1 MGGKAGLTARQVS
14 PVEESLPRRVRV
26 KDHTLRVDPLRHNA
40 THLKIRKKDPH
51 EFRGRKR
58 KENKMPNVN
67 GKKFPYTKKGK
78 AAAKAYKA
86 KSKMGKKPVR
96 KKRY

>member
-1 MGGKAGLTARQVS
+1 MEAKVGSTAKQVN
-14 PVEESLPRRVRV
+14 PAVESQLRKVRV
-26 KDHTLRVDPLRHNA
+26 KDHTLHADLPKLCV
-40 THLKIRKKDPH
+40 THLRIRKKDPH

-78 AAAKAYKA
+78 AAAKA

>member
-1 MGGKAGLTARQVS
+1 LTARQGS
-14 PVEESLPRRVRV
+14 PAVGSLPRKVRA
-26 KDHTLRVDPLRHNA
+26 KDHTLPVDLPKLCVIQLR
-40 THLKIRKKDPH
+40 IRKKDPQ

-96 KKRY
+96 KKSY

>member
-1 MGGKAGLTARQVS
+1 MAGSQLRK
-14 PVEESLPRRVRV
+14 VRA
-26 KDHTLRVDPLRHNA
+26 KDHTLPVDLPKLCAIHLR
-40 THLKIRKKDPH
+40 IRKKDPH